1 MSLVPHPEMT
11 EKNLEAHRSNG
22 RKSRGAATAAGK
34 ERARAANLRHGFYSQ
49 ISDEALEALGED
61 PAVLA
66 ALIEGAHEQ
75 WRPAN
80 SYQAG
85 LAERLARLQWR
96 MDRAERRQVNLEV
109 QHIRQVERRRRERV
123 GPIRDH
129 YLDMVNFLACV
140 QHDVLRPD
148 FYASPGYIHKF
159 TKAFADGMNAQRELF
174 LEFLHRL
181 GKPQTPVAAPGPL
194 PPEAINDSSW
204 AETLRILE
212 EMGEED
218 FPLPH
223 PEIPVAEG
231 EERAEIRA
239 ELRAMAASEEA
250 TTEAAWAP
258 YFDENW
264 RPFTTAQRDVLLA
277 NPELSSQ
284 RELARRE
291 ESSCFRE
298 FWRLGTIL
306 TNMQKQAEV
315 TWNRVRPEVGPN
327 GVRPES
333 EARGPRSEVT
343 ARGFEGNAPP
353 GTGENVGASD
363 SAVAAISDRRR
374 RGAPEERNM
383 RRSLPASGQAP
394 TAATAGAEQV
404 GAAPATHAGQA
415 QSPAT
420 GGNPLESG
428 KQGKDAE
435 NQRKNE
441 GTSGDVA
448 ENKGGAK
455 AEPVADAPAPA
466 AHSAENVPPASPD
479 LPQATEMAL

>member
-1 MSLVPHPEMT
+1 M
-11 EKNLEAHRSNG
+11 
-22 RKSRGAATAAGK
+22 
-34 ERARAANLRHGFYSQ
+34 
-49 ISDEALEALGED
+49 
-61 PAVLA
+61 
-66 ALIEGAHEQ
+66 
-75 WRPAN
+75 
-80 SYQAG
+80 
-85 LAERLARLQWR
+85 
-96 MDRAERRQVNLEV
+96 
-109 QHIRQVERRRRERV
+109 
-123 GPIRDH
+123 
-129 YLDMVNFLACV
+129 
-140 QHDVLRPD
+140 
-148 FYASPGYIHKF
+148 
-159 TKAFADGMNAQRELF
+159 
-174 LEFLHRL
+174 
-181 GKPQTPVAAPGPL
+181 
-194 PPEAINDSSW
+194 
-204 AETLRILE
+204 
-212 EMGEED
+212 
-218 FPLPH
+218 
-223 PEIPVAEG
+223 
-231 EERAEIRA
+231 
-239 ELRAMAASEEA
+239 
-250 TTEAAWAP
+250 TEAAWAP

-298 FWRLGTIL
+298 FWRMGTIL

-315 TWNRVRPEVGPN
+315 TLNRARTEVLPNGARTEVGPN

-333 EARGPRSEVT
+333 EARGPKSEVT

-353 GTGENVGASD
+353 GNGENVGASD
-363 SAVAAISDRRR
+363 SAVAAISDRRP

-441 GTSGDVA
+441 GASGDVA

-455 AEPVADAPAPA
+455 AERVADAPAPA